1 MVRRSPS
8 ILIGFA
14 PETLE
19 VLPMD
24 EFKSALSQSE
34 ILAAVTM
41 ESNGP
46 VALAA
51 SPNETNTLDQTCAG
65 TKPVR
70 SPMVA
75 VNKRL
80 GRFDILKKLGEGGM
94 GAVFHARDSVSGQEV
109 ALKVLAVGCLTE
121 PLALKRFEKEAR
133 LLKEAKSPHV
143 ANLLEV
149 GTDGEVRYL
158 VMEFVNGGDLRRWI
172 NKAGVVDETST
183 LEIISELSQAL
194 VTAHAKG
201 MVHRDIKPENILL
214 SKDDQA
220 QRPVVKL
227 TDFGLARHVDQSE
240 SLKLTQTGALLGT
253 PYYMSPEQFTGAY
266 EVSPATDVYSIG
278 VTFYELLAGRR
289 PFTATDPIQLATAH
303 CFDTPPDIRKLNPQ
317 VSDATV
323 DLVRRM
329 LAKLPGQ
336 RPPDASAVLEEIIR
350 LQSGDSAQ
358 FVIHPLLPPHDTDA
372 IVHGVYEFELA
383 SSAEALWP
391 YVSNTDR
398 FNQAAGLQ
406 PVTYETQVAPD
417 GRLRKFGQFKL
428 AGVSIRWEE
437 HPFEWVE
444 GQKFSVLREFP
455 TGPFV
460 WFMNTVE
467 LTARPDGTTHL
478 KHEAKIQP
486 RGWLGRVFAKSELG
500 PKGEKKVG
508 RIYRRIDHTVSSK
521 RAGTQVSDAFKEP
534 PGIKRNQ
541 RERLEVRLGQLQA
554 VNTSPEIIEV
564 FRDLILNAAPQDV
577 ARLRPLSI
585 ARRFGLPE
593 QEVVDACLRA
603 VPLGL
608 FTLHWDIIC
617 PTCRLA
623 SGTKATLR
631 EIEQHG
637 NCAACQTKFDIE
649 FSSSIELILRV
660 HPEVRA
666 SDAKLYCA
674 GGPGNFPH
682 VVAQVRLQPGERL
695 ILPLSLNSGSYIA
708 RGPSLPYAVP
718 IDVASET
725 GLRHGQVRCVP
736 GSNKSSVAMLRSGHQ
751 NLALENFFPGE
762 QLIRIERTIRRS
774 EALTAAHVAAVPVF
788 RELFPDQTLSP
799 GLLVEMATSNFLA
812 IQYAGLKDAFQ
823 ELGDAHTYTLMRE
836 FVEIV
841 ERVIHRSG
849 GCVVDRSIEAIIAS
863 FTDPMPAIE
872 TARSLLANLT
882 TEKPNRQ
889 WLLSGALH
897 RGPALVTGDRNEV
910 KYFGATINRV
920 HQLAR
925 DASVNQLSIT
935 SEVWSDPA
943 VFAALP
949 ELSTNKKMKTSA
961 PDGVQQI
968 LLINAT
974 R

>member
-1 MVRRSPS
+1 MRHSS
-8 ILIGFA
+8 STNIGFG

-19 VLPMD
+19 AFLMD
-24 EFKSALSQSE
+24 EFKPDLSRSE
-34 ILAAVTM
+34 LLAAVTM
-41 ESNGP
+41 DSNGP

-51 SPNETNTLDQTCAG
+51 VPNETKTLDQTCAG

-94 GAVFHARDSVSGQEV
+94 GAVFHARDSVNGQEV
-109 ALKVLAVGCLTE
+109 ALKVLAAGCLAE
-121 PLALKRFEKEAR
+121 PNALRRFEKEAR
-133 LLKEAKSPHV
+133 LLEEAKSPHV

-158 VMEFVNGGDLRRWI
+158 VMEFVNGGDLRKWI
-172 NKAGVVDETST
+172 NKSGALDEASV
-183 LEIISELSQAL
+183 LEIIGELSQAL

-214 SKDDQA
+214 SEDDQA

-278 VTFYELLAGRR
+278 VTFYELLTGQR

-303 CFDTPPDIRKLNPQ
+303 CFDTPTDIRKLSPQ
-317 VSDATV
+317 VSDATA

-336 RPPDASAVLEEIIR
+336 RPPDASAVLEEILR

-358 FVIHPLLPPHDTDA
+358 FVIHPLLPPHNTEA
-372 IVHGVYEFELA
+372 VVHGVYEFDLFA
-383 SSAEALWP
+383 SSEALWP

-444 GQKFSVLREFP
+444 GQRFSVLREFP

-478 KHEAKIQP
+478 THEAKIQP
-486 RGWLGRVFAKSELG
+486 RGWLGRLFAKSELG

-508 RIYRRIDHTVSSK
+508 RIYRRIDNIVSGK
-521 RAGTQVSDAFKEP
+521 QTGHQVVDAFRQTP
-534 PGIKRNQ
+534 AIKRTQ
-541 RERLEVRLGQLQA
+541 RQRLEDRLGQLGA
-554 VNTSPEIIEV
+554 ADVSNEIVEV
-564 FRDLILNAAPQDV
+564 FRELIVNAAPQDV

-637 NCAACQTKFDIE
+637 NCEACQTKFNVE
-649 FSSSIELILRV
+649 FSSSIELIFRV

-666 SDAKLYCA
+666 SDAKTYCA

-695 ILPLSLNSGSYIA
+695 MLPLSLNSGSYIA
-708 RGPSLPYAVP
+708 RGPSLPYAIP
-718 IDVASET
+718 IDVATET

-736 GSNKSSVAMLRSGHQ
+736 GSNKNPVAMLRSGHQ

-774 EALTAAHVAAVPVF
+774 EALTAAQATTVPLF

-799 GLLVEMATSNFLA
+799 GLLVEVATSNFLA
-812 IQYAGLKDAFQ
+812 IQYAGLKDAFT
-823 ELGDAHTYTLMRE
+823 ELGDAQTYTLVQE
-836 FVEIV
+836 FGGIV
-841 ERVIHRSG
+841 ERLIHRSG
-849 GCVVDRSIEAIIAS
+849 GSVVDRSIGTIVSSYA
-863 FTDPMPAIE
+863 DPVTAIE
-872 TARSLLANLT
+872 TARLILPALLA
-882 TEKPNRQ
+882 EKPDRP
-889 WLLSGALH
+889 WSLSGALH
-897 RGPALVTGDRNEV
+897 RGPALVTGDRQEV
-910 KYFGATINRV
+910 KYFGSTINRV

-925 DASVNQLSIT
+925 DASTNRLSMTPEI
-935 SEVWSDPA
+935 WSDPA
-943 VFAALP
+943 VIAALP
-949 ELSTNKKMKTSA
+949 ELSTNKKTKPSTA
-961 PDGVQQI
+961 DGVQRI
-968 LLINAT
+968 SLNNAT